1 MIEIKTQL
9 TNTKEQYYNEYIYRF
24 DRSQTLNTLQ
34 NNVLL
39 VAELQLKLAE
49 ELVEKTNEHYKNNAK
64 SLELEEFR
72 NDLYLE
78 FVQFST
84 TFEG

>member
-1 MIEIKTQL
+1 MTEIKTEL
-9 TNTKEQYYNEYIYRF
+9 IKIKKRYYIEYSERF
-24 DRSQTLNTLQ
+24 DRNKSLNTLQ

-49 ELVEKTNEHYKNNAK
+49 ELVEKANEYYKNNAK

-72 NDLYLE
+72 NDLYME
-78 FVQFST
+78 FIQFST

>member
-1 MIEIKTQL
+1 MTEIKTEL
-9 TNTKEQYYNEYIYRF
+9 TKIKERYYIKYSERF
-24 DRSQTLNTLQ
+24 DRNKSLNTLQ

-49 ELVEKTNEHYKNNAK
+49 ELVEKTNEYYKNNPK
-64 SLELEEFR
+64 VLELEEFR
-72 NDLYLE
+72 NDLYME
-78 FVQFST
+78 FIQFST